1 MLTEPTYRME
11 TRKIKLIWDFRGP
24 TAHSVARHHEDH
36 LKEYIAGN
44 ESLILDITG
53 HSDLSDLHSL
63 AFMVVEESE
72 MPAVRDALRP
82 HRGEIYDD

>member
-1 MLTEPTYRME
+1 MD

-24 TAHSVARHHEDH
+24 AAYSVARHHEEH
-36 LKEYIAGN
+36 LKEYLAATEG
-44 ESLILDITG
+44 LTLAITG
-53 HSDLSDLHSL
+53 HSDLSSMHSL

-82 HRGEIYDD
+82 HRGEIYEN